1 MGYNRLTS
9 SASTTS
15 SSSIVD
21 SPADGLWPPPS
32 TNRKKCLTITFALA
46 AVVLL
51 LASAVSAA
59 VLVTRRSTARAAGAD
74 HPIHR
79 RPTSAIDWTCSRATY
94 PKLCVNSLINF
105 PGAAAARGERD
116 LVPISINAT
125 LQRFHRALYGASAIA
140 GLPMHPLARS
150 AYDACVELMETSA
163 AQLSQSLAAVAG
175 KANGDDVLT
184 WLSAAATNQDTC
196 GEGLAGVEGPVK
208 LEMEEQLGDL
218 GELVSNC
225 LAIFAA
231 SKEYLGGVPI
241 QDRRRR
247 RLMGASST
255 EKEEV
260 GFPAW
265 VRRGD
270 RRLMMMPTVGL
281 KADYVVSQ
289 DGKNCTH
296 TTIEAAIK
304 AVPEYS
310 SRRLIIYIRA
320 GR

>member
-9 SASTTS
+9 PASTTS
-15 SSSIVD
+15 SSSLVD
-21 SPADGLWPPPS
+21 SPADGLRPPPA
-32 TNRKKCLTITFALA
+32 TYWKKCLIITFSLV

-51 LASAVSAA
+51 LASAVTAA
-59 VLVTRRSTARAAGAD
+59 VLVTRRSTASGAGAD
-74 HPIHR
+74 LPIHR
-79 RPTSAIDWTCSRATY
+79 QPTSAIDRTCSRTTY

-105 PGAAAARGERD
+105 PGAAAAGERD

-125 LQRFHRALYGASAIA
+125 LQRFHRAIYGASTIA
-140 GLPMHPLARS
+140 GRPMHPLARS
-150 AYDACVELMETSA
+150 AYDACVELMDTSA
-163 AQLSQSLAAVAG
+163 AQLSQSLLAVAG
-175 KANGDDVLT
+175 KANADDVLT

-196 GEGLAGVEGPVK
+196 GEGLAPVEGPVK
-208 LEMEEQLGDL
+208 VEMEEQLRDL

-231 SKEYLGGVPI
+231 SKEYFSGVPI
-241 QDRRRR
+241 QNRRRR
-247 RLMGASST
+247 RLMGAST
-255 EKEEV
+255 EEV

-270 RRLMMMPTVGL
+270 RRLMMTPTAGL
-281 KADYVVSQ
+281 KADYVVSK

-296 TTIEAAIK
+296 STIEAAIK
-304 AVPEYS
+304 AVPEYG
-310 SRRLIIYIRA
+310 SRRVIIYVRA

>member
-9 SASTTS
+9 PASTTS
-15 SSSIVD
+15 SSSLVD
-21 SPADGLWPPPS
+21 SPADGLRPPPV
-32 TNRKKCLTITFALA
+32 TNRKKCLAITFSLA

-51 LASAVSAA
+51 LASAASAA
-59 VLVTRRSTARAAGAD
+59 VLVTRRSTASGAGAD

-79 RPTSAIDWTCSRATY
+79 RPTSAIDRTCSRATY

-105 PGAAAARGERD
+105 PGAAAAGERD

-125 LQRFHRALYGASAIA
+125 LQRFHRALYRASAVA
-140 GLPMHPLARS
+140 GRPMHPLARS

-163 AQLSQSLAAVAG
+163 AQLSQSLSAVAG
-175 KANGDDVLT
+175 KENPDDVLT

-208 LEMEEQLGDL
+208 VEMEEQLRDL

-247 RLMGASST
+247 LM
-255 EKEEV
+255 

-270 RRLMMMPTVGL
+270 RKLMMMPTAGL
-281 KADYVVSQ
+281 KADYVVSK

-296 TTIEAAIK
+296 TTIEAAIQ

-310 SRRLIIYIRA
+310 SRRLLIYIRA

>member
-9 SASTTS
+9 PASTTS
-15 SSSIVD
+15 SSSIID
-21 SPADGLWPPPS
+21 SPAYALRPRPA
-32 TNRKKCLTITFALA
+32 TNRKKCLAITFALA

-51 LASAVSAA
+51 LASALSAA
-59 VLVTRRSTARAAGAD
+59 VLVTRRSTASGAGAD

-79 RPTSAIDWTCSRATY
+79 RPTSAIDRTCSRATY

-105 PGAAAARGERD
+105 PGAAAASGERD

-125 LQRFHRALYGASAIA
+125 LQRFHRALYGASAIS
-140 GLPMHPLARS
+140 GQPMHPLARS

-175 KANGDDVLT
+175 KANADDVLT

-196 GEGLAGVEGPVK
+196 GEGLAGVEEPVK
-208 LEMEEQLGDL
+208 LEMEEQLRDL

-241 QDRRRR
+241 QDRRR

-270 RRLMMMPTVGL
+270 RRLMMMPTAGL
-281 KADYVVSQ
+281 KADYVVSK
-289 DGKNCTH
+289 DGQNCTH